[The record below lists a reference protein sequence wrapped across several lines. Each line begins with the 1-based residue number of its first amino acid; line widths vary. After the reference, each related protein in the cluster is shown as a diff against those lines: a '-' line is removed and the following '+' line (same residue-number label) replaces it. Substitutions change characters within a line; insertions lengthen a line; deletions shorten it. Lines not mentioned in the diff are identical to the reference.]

1 MLKFIAAY
9 VAAAVVFLVLDI
21 AWLSMVSETIY
32 RPEVGAVLADN
43 FFLPAAVAFY
53 LIYVAGMVVLA
64 AYPGYRDGSIATAA
78 VTGAV
83 LGLVAYGTY
92 DLTNLATLKLWSLK
106 LTVIDMAWG
115 MFVTAASS
123 AAACAAMLLVG
134 GRESDAER

>member
-9 VAAAVVFLVLDI
+9 VAAAVVFLLLDVT
-21 AWLSMVSETIY
+21 WLSMVSETIY
-32 RPEVGAVLADN
+32 RPEVGAMLADN

-53 LIYVAGMVVLA
+53 LIYVGGMVVLA

-92 DLTNLATLKLWSLK
+92 DLTNLATLKMWSLK

-115 MFVTAASS
+115 TFVTAASS
-123 AAACAAMLLVG
+123 AAACAAMIAVG
-134 GRESDAER
+134 GDDDKA